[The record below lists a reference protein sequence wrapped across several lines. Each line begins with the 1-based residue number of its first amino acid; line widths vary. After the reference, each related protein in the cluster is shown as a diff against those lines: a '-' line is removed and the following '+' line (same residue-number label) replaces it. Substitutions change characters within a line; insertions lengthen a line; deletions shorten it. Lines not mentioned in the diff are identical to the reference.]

1 MPRSKS
7 KLEKVTPEEVEI
19 DLEDVKEPQSQITM
33 RSKTKEVT
41 PNSIRTVLDEMKAK
55 ENIVGYILRNTK
67 SASIDLNDPTKIIDY
82 AVLSSS
88 AMDMGDEL
96 SQTFDLGEI
105 RHMLVE
111 GKDVKLLFVT
121 IGESNVSVFM
131 EKNVDHNHIYKTL
144 SHIA

>member
-105 RHMLVE
+105 KQVLVE
-111 GKDVKLLFVT
+111 GKDVKLLSVT
-121 IGESNVSVFM
+121 IGENNVSVFM

>member
-33 RSKTKEVT
+33 KSKTKEVT
-41 PNSIRTVLDEMKAK
+41 SNSIRTVLDEMKAK

-111 GKDVKLLFVT
+111 GKDVKLLSVT

-131 EKNVDHNHIYKTL
+131 EKNVDHNQIYKTL